1 MSQITKVHAR
11 EVLDSR
17 GNPTVQVEVYSEFG
31 GYGSAMAPS
40 GASTGILEAHELRD
54 KGTKYANNW
63 FGGKGVMTA
72 VNNVNNKIAKALI
85 GVEVTEQRL
94 IDMTMIELDGT
105 KNKKNLGANAILAVS
120 LAAAKAAA
128 DELQLPLYKYLG
140 GTNARTLP
148 VPMLNVINGGEHA
161 SNTLDFQEFMI
172 MPVGANTLRESLQMA
187 NKVFHTLAGLFHD
200 AGHETS
206 VGDEGGF
213 APNLKS
219 HEEALDFLV
228 EAIKKAGF
236 KPATEGKGAVAIAM
250 DPATSELFDGKKYVF
265 GKLKAAIKAKKPGFD
280 TKKMQ
285 STKVEFTSG
294 EFLEYFEKLVN
305 KYPII
310 SIEDGMDEQDWKGF
324 QAMNKKLGGQ
334 IQIMGDDLTVTNQ
347 DILAYGIKTKAQ
359 NSILI
364 KLNQI
369 GSLSETM
376 DTIELA
382 HKAGFTAVVS
392 HRSGETEDTTI
403 ADLSVALNT
412 GQIKTGSMSRTDRI
426 AKYNRLLAIEEELGI
441 TGKFDGSTTFH
452 NLKRNVANA
461 KAPSVAGAVKHASN
475 NEPKKKAPAKK
486 KAVAKKKTAA
496 KKAPAKKKTT
506 AKKKK

>member
-1 MSQITKVHAR
+1 MSAITKIHAR

-17 GNPTVQVEVYSEFG
+17 GNPTIQVEVTTEFG

-63 FGGKGVMTA
+63 FGAKGVMTA
-72 VNNVNNKIAKALI
+72 VDNVNKKIAPKLF
-85 GVEVTEQRL
+85 GMEVSQQRN
-94 IDMTMIELDGT
+94 IDYTMIKLDGS

-120 LAAAKAAA
+120 LAVAKAAA
-128 DELQLPLYKYLG
+128 DERGLPLYQYIG
-140 GTNARTLP
+140 GVNASTLP

-172 MPVGANTLRESLQMA
+172 MPVGATSIREALQMA
-187 NKVFHTLAGLFHD
+187 NKTFHNLAKLLHD
-200 AGHETS
+200 AGHGTQ

-219 HEEALDFLV
+219 HDEALTFMV
-228 EAIKKAGF
+228 KAIEAAGY
-236 KPATEGKGAVAIAM
+236 KPATSGKGAIAIAM
-250 DPATSELFDGKKYVF
+250 DPATSELYDGKKYVF
-265 GKLKAAIKAKKPGFD
+265 GKLKAAIEAGRPGFEEMKG
-280 TKKMQ
+280 TKLD
-285 STKVEFTSG
+285 FTS
-294 EFLEYFEKLVN
+294 EEMVEYFEGLTK

-310 SIEDGMDEQDWKGF
+310 SIEDGLAETDWEGF
-324 QAMNKKLGGQ
+324 KLMKEKLGSKTQ
-334 IQIMGDDLTVTNQ
+334 VMGDDLTVTNK
-347 DILAYGIKTKAQ
+347 DILAYAIKTNAI

-369 GSLSETM
+369 GSLTETIE
-376 DTIELA
+376 TIELA
-382 HKAGFTAVVS
+382 HKAGMTAIVS

-426 AKYNRLLAIEEELGI
+426 AKYNRLLAIEEELGASAQFKG
-441 TGKFDGSTTFH
+441 TQTFH
-452 NLKRNVANA
+452 NLGNNVANA
-461 KAPSVAGAVKHASN
+461 TKPSVTGAVKH
-475 NEPKKKAPAKK
+475 K
-486 KAVAKKKTAA
+486 
-496 KKAPAKKKTT
+496 
-506 AKKKK
+506 

>member
-1 MSQITKVHAR
+1 MSAITKIHAR

-17 GNPTVQVEVYSEFG
+17 GNPTVQAEVWTALG
-31 GYGSAMAPS
+31 GYGSAMSPS

-63 FGGKGVMTA
+63 FGGKGVMNA
-72 VNNVNNKIAKALI
+72 VDNVNKKLAPKLE
-85 GVEVTEQRL
+85 GLEVTEQRL
-94 IDMTMIELDGT
+94 IDVTMNKIDGT
-105 KNKKNLGANAILAVS
+105 KNKKSIGANAILAVS
-120 LAAAKAAA
+120 LAVAKAAA
-128 DELQLPLYKYLG
+128 DELDLPLYKYIG
-140 GTNARTLP
+140 GTNARKLP

-161 SNTLDFQEFMI
+161 TNTIDFQEFMI
-172 MPVGANTLRESLQMA
+172 MPVGAKSLRESLQMA
-187 NKVFHTLAGLFHD
+187 NKVFHTLAKLLHD
-200 AGHETS
+200 AGHGTQ

-219 HEEALDFLV
+219 HEEACDFLV
-228 EAIKKAGF
+228 EAIKKAGY
-236 KPATEGKGAVAIAM
+236 KPATSGKGAVAIAM
-250 DPATSELFDGKKYVF
+250 DPATSELYDGKKYTF

-280 TKKMQ
+280 TKAMQ
-285 STKVEFTSG
+285 ATKVEFTS
-294 EFLEYFEKLVN
+294 EELLQYFAKLVK

-310 SIEDGMDEQDWKGF
+310 SIEDGMAETDWKGF
-324 QAMNKKLGGQ
+324 QAMKAKLGNEV
-334 IQIMGDDLTVTNQ
+334 QIMGDDLTVTNK
-347 DILAYGIKTKAQ
+347 DILAYGIKTNAA

-369 GSLSETM
+369 GSLSETI

-382 HKAGFTAVVS
+382 HKAGYTAIVS

-441 TGKFDGSTTFH
+441 VAEFDGEATFH
-452 NLKRNVANA
+452 NLGRNVANA
-461 KAPSVAGAVKHASN
+461 KAPSVAGAVKHEST
-475 NEPKKKAPAKK
+475 NEPKAKKAK
-486 KAVAKKKTAA
+486 A
-496 KKAPAKKKTT
+496 KKAPAKKAK
-506 AKKKK
+506 AKKATKK